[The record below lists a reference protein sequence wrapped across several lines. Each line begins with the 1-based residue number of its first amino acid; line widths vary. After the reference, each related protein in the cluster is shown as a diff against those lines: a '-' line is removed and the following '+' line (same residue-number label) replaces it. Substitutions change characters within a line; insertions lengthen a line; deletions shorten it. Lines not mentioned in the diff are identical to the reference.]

1 MVVFVTAYNDYALQA
16 FEVHA
21 LDYLLKPFGRD
32 RLQQSLAHAR
42 KQHEGHRAGELGK
55 GIMALVDNIAPERK
69 PDRLVVKSGGRVFFV
84 RTDEIEWIEAAGNYV
99 RLHLATQTHVFRETM
114 NDMEAR
120 LDSERFFRIHRSRIV
135 NADRIKEL
143 QPWTSGEYLLVLQ
156 NGAHLRLS
164 RKLSRE
170 AATAA
175 VSKAL
180 NRRPSMPCARAPACV
195 HVPEWASHRTSSYP
209 CPADSGAANLLPNRA
224 PARAWYKY
232 AHRAAHPCAYL
243 MSSCRARPD
252 SRPADD

>member
-1 MVVFVTAYNDYALQA
+1 MVVFVTAYNEYALQA

-120 LDSERFFRIHRSRIV
+120 LDPERFFRIHRSRIV

-143 QPWTSGEYLLVLQ
+143 QPWTSGEYPLVLQ

-164 RKLSRE
+164 RKLPRE

-175 VSKAL
+175 VPRAL

-195 HVPEWASHRTSSYP
+195 HVPTP
-209 CPADSGAANLLPNRA
+209 VGVA
-224 PARAWYKY
+224 PD
-232 AHRAAHPCAYL
+232 L
-243 MSSCRARPD
+243 SVSLSCRFGGGELGDTRTWMAGAVEVRDERAGLP
-252 SRPADD
+252 

>member
-1 MVVFVTAYNDYALQA
+1 MSIRTLVVDDEPMARERIVGLLSEEPDVQVVGECSDGGQAVAAIQNLAPDLVFLDVQMPSGDGFGVLRQIKPAQMPMVVFVTAYNDYALQA

-120 LDSERFFRIHRSRIV
+120 LDPERFFRIHRSRIV

-164 RKLSRE
+164 RNYREKLQQR
-170 AATAA
+170 
-175 VSKAL
+175 L
-180 NRRPSMPCARAPACV
+180 FRRR
-195 HVPEWASHRTSSYP
+195 
-209 CPADSGAANLLPNRA
+209 
-224 PARAWYKY
+224 
-232 AHRAAHPCAYL
+232 
-243 MSSCRARPD
+243 
-252 SRPADD
+252 